1 MKEDVWEGVEAA
13 MCKTIPIQS
22 PNEFSM
28 ELNKA
33 IKQKNKLVLDLKDMY
48 TTFMTLEII
57 QKSSENEKENV
68 ISKLNVV

>member
-1 MKEDVWEGVEAA
+1 
-13 MCKTIPIQS
+13 
-22 PNEFSM
+22 M

-57 QKSSENEKENV
+57 QKSSDNEKENIV
-68 ISKLNVV
+68 SKLNVI